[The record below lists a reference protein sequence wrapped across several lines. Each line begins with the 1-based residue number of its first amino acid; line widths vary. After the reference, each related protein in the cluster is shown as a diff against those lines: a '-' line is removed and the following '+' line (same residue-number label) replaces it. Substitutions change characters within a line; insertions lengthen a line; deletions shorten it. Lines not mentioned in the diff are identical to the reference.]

1 MKLYE
6 LVRFS
11 FQVCLI
17 HVMGSKHVHHVH
29 HSINL
34 FEFVKTI
41 LVFFYCATLIKG
53 YRSQGSNQVLN
64 LIYVNCNMSHKYLK
78 RNQLLCIGEHRKLF
92 QIKPSLLHLINLQVH
107 VRNNQFGSKVQT
119 QHECLKC
126 KKLLFTKHT
135 KVRLK
140 LMLW

>member
-1 MKLYE
+1 M
-6 LVRFS
+6 FTMFTIQS
-11 FQVCLI
+11 TCL
-17 HVMGSKHVHHVH
+17 
-29 HSINL
+29 NL
-34 FEFVKTI
+34 LRPFWF
-41 LVFFYCATLIKG
+41 FFYCATLIKG